1 MIYNVGCL
9 KQNEQS
15 YNVTG
20 KSTRTKVKASETSV
34 HQWSHTDRI
43 QWKKIVSLQGIQCDV
58 LLSITLVIHS
68 LSRIRFFATPWTAAR
83 QASLFFTNSQSLL
96 KLVSTGPMMPSNHLI
111 LCHLLLLLPSIF
123 PRIRVFS
130 NESALASGSQSTGA
144 SAVASVIPRNIQGWF
159 PLGLICLIWLLS
171 KVLSRVFSSITFRMH
186 QFFSTQPSLWS
197 NSHIHTWLLEK
208 P

>member
-1 MIYNVGCL
+1 MNMIYNVGCL

-15 YNVTG
+15 YNVPG

-96 KLVSTGPMMPSNHLI
+96 KLMSTESVMPSNHLI
-111 LCHLLLLLPSIF
+111 HCHLLFLLPSIF
-123 PRIRVFS
+123 PSIRVFF
-130 NESALASGSQSTGA
+130 NESVFTSGGQSIGGSA
-144 SAVASVIPRNIQGWF
+144 SASFLPMNIQDWF
-159 PLGLICLIWLLS
+159 PLGLTGLISLQF
-171 KVLSRVFSSITFRMH
+171 KELSRIFSNTTIQKQ
-186 QFFSTQPSLWS
+186 QFLSAQLSL
-197 NSHIHTWLLEK
+197 
-208 P
+208 